1 MRNALV
7 VIQLALAV
15 ALLVGAGL
23 LTHSFW
29 RLQRQD
35 PGFDSDN
42 LISINVNLSRD
53 RYRETGA
60 DPTVPGS
67 TARSSA
73 RIAGRAIGRLDQ
85 RLAVFVRQL
94 DESLLHR
101 RARGPW
107 RDSIGV
113 LAVGRRRPVPHA
125 RNHAAA
131 RSQFSG
137 ERRRARRARRH
148 HRRRPGGG
156 NSAIAIPSG
165 QRTPRAVS
173 KVSTGAR
180 SSAWSRASSVIA
192 CRRAWARDRHWPSR
206 QATPRIF
213 RIAIRSDIDVAAM
226 AGPLRAEVAQ
236 IDPEQPI
243 WDVSTM
249 RERIDRSLD
258 AQRTPML
265 LVLLFGAV
273 AFALSG
279 VGIYGVLAFAVAQR
293 TGEIGVRMSLGAS
306 PAHILRMV
314 MIDGG
319 RLVAM
324 GVVLGGALALA
335 LGQHLRAQLFGV
347 DVVDPASLAVVLA
360 LVAAIA
366 LTASTIPALRAAR
379 TSPLEALRDE

>member
-1 MRNALV
+1 
-7 VIQLALAV
+7 
-15 ALLVGAGL
+15 
-23 LTHSFW
+23 
-29 RLQRQD
+29 
-35 PGFDSDN
+35 
-42 LISINVNLSRD
+42 
-53 RYRETGA
+53 
-60 DPTVPGS
+60 
-67 TARSSA
+67 
-73 RIAGRAIGRLDQ
+73 
-85 RLAVFVRQL
+85 
-94 DESLLHR
+94 
-101 RARGPW
+101 
-107 RDSIGV
+107 
-113 LAVGRRRPVPHA
+113 
-125 RNHAAA
+125 
-131 RSQFSG
+131 
-137 ERRRARRARRH
+137 
-148 HRRRPGGG
+148 
-156 NSAIAIPSG
+156 
-165 QRTPRAVS
+165 
-173 KVSTGAR
+173 
-180 SSAWSRASSVIA
+180 
-192 CRRAWARDRHWPSR
+192 
-206 QATPRIF
+206 
-213 RIAIRSDIDVAAM
+213 M